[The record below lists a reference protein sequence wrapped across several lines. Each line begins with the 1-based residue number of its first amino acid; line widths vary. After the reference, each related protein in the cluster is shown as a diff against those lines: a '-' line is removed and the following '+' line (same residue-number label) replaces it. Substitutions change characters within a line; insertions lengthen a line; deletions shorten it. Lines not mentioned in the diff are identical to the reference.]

1 MITLRDRRFAIALI
15 VLFVVIIAL
24 LPAFVGF
31 RYTAPE
37 HSGDFVRR
45 PWRGW
50 AFVFSALAVPTD
62 SKLKTS
68 GMALRKAE
76 WLFKGTVVDPQE
88 VQLIYAA
95 AGKPYTFTHT
105 VDGREVVST
114 VTPSYD
120 FIWQVKG
127 ALTTLPESGRT
138 VVALLDYETGRV
150 LYTIRD
156 DLPPEE
162 VPTSTAPAPSGT
174 P

>member
-1 MITLRDRRFAIALI
+1 MITLRDKRFAIALI
-15 VLFVVIIAL
+15 MLLVVIIAL

-37 HSGDFVRR
+37 HSGQFVRR

-50 AFVFSALAVPTD
+50 AFVFSALAVPAD

-76 WLFKGTVVDPQE
+76 WLFRGTVVDPQE
-88 VQLIYAA
+88 VQLVYAT
-95 AGKPYTFTHT
+95 AGEPYTFTHT
-105 VDGREVVST
+105 VGGREVLTT
-114 VTPSYD
+114 VTPTYD

-127 ALTTLPESGRT
+127 SLTTVPDGERT

-150 LYTIRD
+150 LFTIRD
-156 DLPPEE
+156 HIPQELPASP
-162 VPTSTAPAPSGT
+162 SPAPSGT